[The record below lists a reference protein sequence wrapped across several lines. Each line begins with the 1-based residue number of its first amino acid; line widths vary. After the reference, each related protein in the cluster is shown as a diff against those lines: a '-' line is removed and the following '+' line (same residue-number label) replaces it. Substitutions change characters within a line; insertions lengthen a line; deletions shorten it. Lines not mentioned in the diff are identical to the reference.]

1 MRVATSNLQHGI
13 PDPVG
18 RPALGRAVAPLRKL
32 AADVYAFQ
40 ELDHRRRR
48 TRFTHQGAVLADALE
63 GELVWSRAKRWL
75 WGAQA
80 NALVVRG
87 EVDTPEVLLLPGSGE
102 SRIALV
108 STVVVNGE
116 RWTIATAHL
125 SLNPFVADRQLDAAL
140 DFLSTRPKPL
150 VLLGDLNLRPERVAP
165 VAERT
170 GYQLLEGPPTV
181 NARTRP
187 DRRLD
192 HVLVQGARII
202 DSGVTKLPVSDH
214 LTVWADLEP
223 T

>member
-87 EVDTPEVLLLPGSGE
+87 EADAPEVLLLPGPGE
-102 SRIALV
+102 RRIALV

-116 RWTIATAHL
+116 RWTIANAHL

-150 VLLGDLNLRPERVAP
+150 VLLGDLNLRPERVEVRRP
-165 VAERT
+165 GSRGRMSWQLVSDVAITWE
-170 GYQLLEGPPTV
+170 QLALWPEPP
-181 NARTRP
+181 ASA
-187 DRRLD
+187 DRR
-192 HVLVQGARII
+192 RR
-202 DSGVTKLPVSDH
+202 S
-214 LTVWADLEP
+214 
-223 T
+223 